1 MYEYKSDDYKSLK
14 RHFLRAAKKYLFRQ
28 TKSSRTIVKL
38 TRHIVRVVQPS
49 KTLII
54 ESIRK
59 EKRKEGKKKKQT
71 VEEKKIPEINI
82 KPYV

>member
-1 MYEYKSDDYKSLK
+1 VYENKSDYKSLK
-14 RHFLRAAKKYLFRQ
+14 RHILRAAKKLYLFRQ
-28 TKSSRTIVKL
+28 TKPSRTIVKL
-38 TRHIVRVVQPS
+38 TRDIIRELQPS

-71 VEEKKIPEINI
+71 VD
-82 KPYV
+82 

>member
-1 MYEYKSDDYKSLK
+1 MYENKSDDYKSLK
-14 RHFLRAAKKYLFRQ
+14 RHILRAAKKIYFFRQ

-38 TRHIVRVVQPS
+38 TRYIIRELQPS

-71 VEEKKIPEINI
+71 VD
-82 KPYV
+82 